1 MRTRTRKAKH
11 VSTRGYLSLF
21 VAGTLFWGCSSS
33 KGSSSAAGAPASG
46 GATHAGG
53 TVSGGSLATTG
64 GGSTSSGGVSLV
76 GGVATSGGTVAS
88 GGVVSSAGASSNGG
102 ASSMG
107 GATGMGG
114 ASSSNTG
121 GAAGVSSIPGT
132 GGAAGAGGTPGTG
145 GTGDATKTGGSVGTG
160 GAGASATGGATGA
173 AGTGG
178 GKDASPPAGDA
189 GVGWDTVDTILA
201 RIVAPTFPNL
211 DCDVTQYGGVGDGT
225 TDNTAAFSKAIAD
238 CSSKGGG
245 RVVVPAGT
253 FFTGPIEILS
263 NINLNVGTGA
273 TLKFS
278 TDATKYLPVVE
289 VSWESSLLYN
299 YHPLI
304 WAHDATNVAI
314 TGGGTIDGNATSND
328 WYAWA
333 GKETAD
339 QTALRT
345 QNANGVPIAQ
355 RIYGAGHYLRPGLIE
370 FMNCTNILFDGFTAK
385 NSPFWTIH
393 PVLSTNITA
402 TNITA
407 LGSVG
412 NTDGFDPESCTDV
425 LVKNATIQV
434 GDDAIAIKAGRDRDG
449 WTYYKTTQN
458 VVVQNCTLTA
468 KVGGVSMGSEMSAG
482 IRNIYIED
490 STFSNSAGNLQYAIY
505 VKAAVTRGGF
515 IEDIYAR
522 RLTVATVSNLLYMT
536 GHYVSGAVIG
546 ATKYATF
553 SNINIDTATVARTSS
568 SAFLVAG
575 ADATALA
582 TGISLSNITVTQS
595 ATPVLSSGSGHY
607 TGLTVSNV
615 TVNGAT
621 FNPPSSAP

>member
-1 MRTRTRKAKH
+1 
-11 VSTRGYLSLF
+11 
-21 VAGTLFWGCSSS
+21 
-33 KGSSSAAGAPASG
+33 
-46 GATHAGG
+46 
-53 TVSGGSLATTG
+53 
-64 GGSTSSGGVSLV
+64 
-76 GGVATSGGTVAS
+76 
-88 GGVVSSAGASSNGG
+88 
-102 ASSMG
+102 
-107 GATGMGG
+107 
-114 ASSSNTG
+114 
-121 GAAGVSSIPGT
+121 
-132 GGAAGAGGTPGTG
+132 
-145 GTGDATKTGGSVGTG
+145 
-160 GAGASATGGATGA
+160 
-173 AGTGG
+173 
-178 GKDASPPAGDA
+178 
-189 GVGWDTVDTILA
+189 
-201 RIVAPTFPNL
+201 
-211 DCDVTQYGGVGDGT
+211 
-225 TDNTAAFSKAIAD
+225 
-238 CSSKGGG
+238 
-245 RVVVPAGT
+245 
-253 FFTGPIEILS
+253 
-263 NINLNVGTGA
+263 
-273 TLKFS
+273 
-278 TDATKYLPVVE
+278 VVE

-304 WAHDATNVAI
+304 WAHDATNIAI

-333 GKETAD
+333 SKETAD

-370 FMNCTNILFDGFTAK
+370 FMNCTNILFDSFTAK

-582 TGISLSNITVTQS
+582 TGISLANITVTQS

-607 TGLTVSNV
+607 SGLTVSNV
-615 TVNGAT
+615 LVNGAA